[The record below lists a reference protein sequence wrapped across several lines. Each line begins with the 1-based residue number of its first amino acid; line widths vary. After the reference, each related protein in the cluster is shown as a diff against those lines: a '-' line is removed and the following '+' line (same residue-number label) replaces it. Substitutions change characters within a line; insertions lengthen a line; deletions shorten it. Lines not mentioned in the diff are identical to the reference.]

1 MFKILWNHLHKV
13 RQKQFYLLVVLMVLS
28 SLFEIISVGA
38 VLPFLGVLT
47 APDQIYQHQLMQPFI
62 LFLGLT
68 NSSQLILPLTI
79 VFIAAALA
87 AGAIRLIL
95 LYTMTRVSYAAGAD
109 ISINIYQRTLYQ
121 DYSVHVARNS
131 SEVINGII
139 FKTSAAT
146 GGVFQPALTII
157 SSFMI
162 MVSLMGTLLLV
173 NATIAL
179 LSFTGFGLLYLG
191 VIRYTKQH
199 LKDNSKCI
207 SEQSTLKIKSL
218 QEGLGGIRDVLIDGS
233 QKFYCKLFRTSDLL
247 QRRAAANNSFVMN
260 SPRNVMEALGMV
272 LIAIFAYIITQQGDI
287 SAAIPVLGTLAL
299 GAQRILP
306 ALQQMYGAYSKFKG
320 ARSSVEDVIKLLQQ
334 PMPTYVNQ
342 PLLSPIAFEQAI
354 ILKNLSFRY
363 NQKTPWVLKDVN
375 LKINKGTRIGFIGV
389 TGSGKSTLID
399 IIMGLLSPSQGKIS
413 IDNQAINDKNLR
425 AWQAHIAHVPQNIYL
440 SDSTIEENIAF
451 GVSKE
456 KINHSQ
462 VKKAAKQAQITE
474 LIESWEKGYQT
485 FVGERGIRLSGGQR
499 QRIGIARA
507 LYKQANVLVFDE
519 ATSALDNKTEQAVMK
534 NIEDLGKEIT
544 ILIIAHRLTTLKGC
558 DQIVEL
564 GKNHKVNMV
573 SYEQIINNKN

>member
-1 MFKILWNHLHKV
+1 MFKILWNHLPKV